1 MVFLFVI
8 MLLDLKADERRH
20 INKIAVGLGG
30 LSALAIAGTLVAS
43 IVKTVPVSQ
52 TAGRLAEGETKA
64 LGRLL
69 FESHI
74 LPFEIL
80 SVLLLVAMVGA
91 ILITKKDLR

>member
-1 MVFLFVI
+1 
-8 MLLDLKADERRH
+8 
-20 INKIAVGLGG
+20 
-30 LSALAIAGTLVAS
+30 LSALAIAGTLVAAV
-43 IVKTVPVSQ
+43 VKSVPAAAP
-52 TAGRLAEGETKA
+52 AGRLAEGETKA

-80 SVLLLVAMVGA
+80 SLLLLVATVGA

>member
-1 MVFLFVI
+1 
-8 MLLDLKADERRH
+8 
-20 INKIAVGLGG
+20 
-30 LSALAIAGTLVAS
+30 
-43 IVKTVPVSQ
+43 
-52 TAGRLAEGETKA
+52 